1 MQTALFLLMTV
12 LAAESAENLQCLKAG
27 PGEPPESSLYY
38 SHLQQHAYQ
47 ALDLLTEQ
55 SPNKSVTH

>member
-47 ALDLLTEQ
+47 ALDLRLT
-55 SPNKSVTH
+55 S